1 MSRSLSTIV
10 FYGYTFTAE
19 EAGLI
24 DQAQSY
30 TVVGKGNTLEWRSFG
45 ALEYEGCGMALAVAA
60 SLTEKY
66 GCTPVSITTDSVA
79 PGMPFPFIWDDV
91 LSDYLRSISVTP
103 PNNGVCQWW
112 AVSSYG

>member
-10 FYGYTFTAE
+10 LYGYTFTEE

-66 GCTPVSITTDSVA
+66 GGTAVLLYDEDFDDISVRWNKMLIGYLTSIN
-79 PGMPFPFIWDDV
+79 
-91 LSDYLRSISVTP
+91 VTP
-103 PNNGVCQWW
+103 PTVFPQWW